1 VKAATV
7 PPAKMVSGAA
17 NLVRSGATPDGSGD
31 GAVLGDFAAGM
42 EGAGKVVALL
52 QPLSRKADKGL
63 SDRIDAAFTE
73 INSKLAK
80 YRAPDGSFA
89 PGAGPDRSETE
100 ALMKLSAGL
109 ADDIGKLNAALGLE

>member
-1 VKAATV
+1 
-7 PPAKMVSGAA
+7 MVRGAA

-31 GAVLGDFAAGM
+31 GAALGDFAASV
-42 EGAGKVVALL
+42 EGAGKVVTLL

-73 INSKLAK
+73 INEKLAK
-80 YRAPDGSFA
+80 YRGPDGRFA
-89 PGAGPDRSETE
+89 SGAGPDRSETE
-100 ALMKLSAGL
+100 ALMKLSVAL